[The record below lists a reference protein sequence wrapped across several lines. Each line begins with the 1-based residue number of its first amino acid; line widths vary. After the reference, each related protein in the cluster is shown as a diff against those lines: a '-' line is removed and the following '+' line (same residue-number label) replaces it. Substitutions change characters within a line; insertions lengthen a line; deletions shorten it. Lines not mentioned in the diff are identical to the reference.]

1 MMYHSLPTI
10 ANTVSMYI
18 NGRIILHIHRSP
30 KMVDTA
36 EISMDIHN
44 FIKTLTLLG
53 ELTEKVVP
61 SNAIKIR
68 KNRFRQMQQIPMT
81 SPPAVGYPTP
91 DPQWLHRQQQI
102 SRMAQVHHAHQER
115 AATPWAMNP
124 YALNQS
130 KFLRVVQTQA
140 ILFLKSM
147 SERVGSDIQRLCK

>member
-1 MMYHSLPTI
+1 
-10 ANTVSMYI
+10 
-18 NGRIILHIHRSP
+18 
-30 KMVDTA
+30 
-36 EISMDIHN
+36 
-44 FIKTLTLLG
+44 
-53 ELTEKVVP
+53 
-61 SNAIKIR
+61 
-68 KNRFRQMQQIPMT
+68 MQQIPMT

-130 KFLRVVQTQA
+130 KLRVVQYQV

-147 SERVGSDIQRLCK
+147 TDPPLSDRDFKNKWLGYDSYRMNYP

>member
-1 MMYHSLPTI
+1 
-10 ANTVSMYI
+10 
-18 NGRIILHIHRSP
+18 
-30 KMVDTA
+30 
-36 EISMDIHN
+36 
-44 FIKTLTLLG
+44 
-53 ELTEKVVP
+53 
-61 SNAIKIR
+61 
-68 KNRFRQMQQIPMT
+68 MQQIPMT

-130 KFLRVVQTQA
+130 KLLRVVQTQG

-147 SERVGSDIQRLCK
+147 SDPPLSDIDFKNKMAWVWFIPYELPLNTRISPCNLILVVHYASSPEKIRQLIQRQEYNAIVEQKAFGQSNSYR